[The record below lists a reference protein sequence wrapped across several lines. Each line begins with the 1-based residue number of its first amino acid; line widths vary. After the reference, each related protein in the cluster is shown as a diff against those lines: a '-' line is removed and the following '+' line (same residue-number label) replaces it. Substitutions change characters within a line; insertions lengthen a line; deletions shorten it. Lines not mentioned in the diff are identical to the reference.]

1 LRVNLGAGFTDL
13 FTDEGSRIIATFKV
27 SKDGKLGLF
36 YKEDVQSLYC
46 LRKKSA
52 KYVEGHGYCCKCQS
66 YYPVEE
72 NNYRCPYDHIPLR
85 TSSRKK
91 RNNGQGIKLF
101 TSKGHPYTLESFP
114 KLIFC

>member
-1 LRVNLGAGFTDL
+1 LRINLGAGFTDL
-13 FTDEGSRIIATFKV
+13 FTDEGSRIIATYKV

-52 KYVEGHGYCCKCQS
+52 KYVEGYGYCCKCQS
-66 YYPVEE
+66 YNLVGD
-72 NNYRCPYDHIPLR
+72 NDYRCPNDHIPLR
-85 TSSRKK
+85 TSPIKK
-91 RNNGQGIKLF
+91 RNNGQGIKLL

>member
-52 KYVEGHGYCCKCQS
+52 IYVEGHVTAVNAN
-66 YYPVEE
+66 PTTL
-72 NNYRCPYDHIPLR
+72 LR
-85 TSSRKK
+85 RIIIDAPTT
-91 RNNGQGIKLF
+91 IYL
-101 TSKGHPYTLESFP
+101 
-114 KLIFC
+114 